1 MIWYITVP
9 VNKVKFPIGIQQPKK
24 KKKKLGKTSFLIE
37 DIHAILKKNKS
48 LL

>member
-24 KKKKLGKTSFLIE
+24 KKKNWEKQAF
-37 DIHAILKKNKS
+37 
-48 LL
+48 